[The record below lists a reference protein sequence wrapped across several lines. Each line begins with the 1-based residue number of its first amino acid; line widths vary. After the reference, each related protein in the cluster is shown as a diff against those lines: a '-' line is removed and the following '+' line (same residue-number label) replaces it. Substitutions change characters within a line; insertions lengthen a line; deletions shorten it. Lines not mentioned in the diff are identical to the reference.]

1 MDIILTFDIIMI
13 IYQNFNVK
21 VGKLE
26 QPTNLGHP
34 FHSFFLYKNSLN
46 FMFNLQ

>member
-1 MDIILTFDIIMI
+1 MDIFLTFHIVMV

-26 QPTNLGHP
+26 QPTNLEHI
-34 FHSFFLYKNSLN
+34 FHLLFLYKNSSN